1 MPPKVKKIKKG
12 KVLRGDVRK
21 EVSREDGE
29 WTPSQQVEYFYATL
43 VFVMKNPYHHLT
55 WSAWKPQRFY
65 NAVSEHIS
73 DIFGS

>member
-1 MPPKVKKIKKG
+1 MAHIIRHIIIFIQSRAPP
-12 KVLRGDVRK
+12 
-21 EVSREDGE
+21 
-29 WTPSQQVEYFYATL
+29 TPSQQVEYFYATL

-73 DIFGS
+73 DIFGR